1 MAIFRMKKNDGIPT
15 TVIRSFG
22 TLSRSERVRVYL
34 VMLIQVT
41 LGFLDL
47 IGVAFVGLIG
57 SLAVNGIQSRPPGTR
72 ITKVLEFIGLQ
83 NYSFQSQV
91 AILGFLAAVTLVS
104 RTLISMYFSKR
115 ILHFL
120 AKRAASTSSKL
131 VSLVL
136 KSPIL
141 SIQNRSRQE
150 TLYAITEGVNMMML
164 NIIGTVIGVTSDIF
178 LLVILSIGLFA
189 VNPLIALATFSSF
202 AIVGLLLYFRVNKR
216 VNQLGN
222 ENARLTVFSSEK
234 IFEALSNYRELYVRN
249 RREHY
254 IDIVNSS
261 RRDIA
266 WNSAELSF
274 IPNLGKY
281 LIEITMVVGAIFI
294 CAFQFYFADATHAVS
309 ILSIFLAAGSR
320 IAPAIL
326 RVQSGA
332 IAIKGG
338 YGAAKRTLDLIDELE
353 LSNMSD
359 VESENTS
366 LGLEKSFDGIIELK
380 DIEFIF
386 PRDSKKVLDRIT
398 LRIDKGETVAIV
410 GPSGAGKS
418 TLVDVM
424 LGLYAPSSGDVK
436 ISGLSPDSA
445 IKNWPGSIAYVPQ
458 EVFLIN
464 GTIRE
469 NIALGFPQTEIDDS
483 KILKYL
489 QISQLD
495 EYVENLDN
503 GIQTI
508 IGEYGIRMSGGQ
520 MQRLGIAR
528 ALYTEPKLLVM
539 DEATSALDGKTELDV
554 SKALSSLQ
562 GKITVVLIAHRLSTV
577 RSADKVIYIEQGR
590 ILSSGTFDQV
600 KSEIPEFAHQATLL
614 GL

>member
-1 MAIFRMKKNDGIPT
+1 MRNTDGIPT
-15 TVIRSFG
+15 TVLRSFG
-22 TLSRSERVRVYL
+22 TLTRNERTRVYL
-34 VMLIQVT
+34 VILIQIT

-47 IGVAFVGLIG
+47 VGVAFVGLIG

-72 ITKVLEFIGLQ
+72 IAKVLELIGLE
-83 NYSFQSQV
+83 NYGFQSQV
-91 AILGFLAAVTLVS
+91 AILGFLAAATLVS

-115 ILHFL
+115 IFHFL
-120 AKRAASTSSKL
+120 AKRAAFTSNRL

-141 SIQNRSRQE
+141 TIQNRSRQE

-178 LLVILSIGLFA
+178 LLLILSIGLFA
-189 VNPLIALATFSSF
+189 VNPLIAVATFSIF

-222 ENARLTVFSSEK
+222 ENARLTVFSGEK
-234 IFEALSNYRELYVRN
+234 ILEALTSYRELYVRN
-249 RREHY
+249 RRDYY
-254 IDIVNSS
+254 IDIINSS

-281 LIEITMVVGAIFI
+281 LIEITMVIGAIFI
-294 CAFQFYFADATHAVS
+294 CAFQFYFSDATHAVS

-338 YGAAKRTLDLIDELE
+338 YGGARRTLDLIDELQINQFTDIDAKN
-353 LSNMSD
+353 SNSIQQ
-359 VESENTS
+359 N
-366 LGLEKSFDGIIELK
+366 SFDGVIEFN
-380 DIEFIF
+380 DVDFIF
-386 PRDSKKVLDRIT
+386 PLDSKKVLNQIN
-398 LRIDKGETVAIV
+398 LRIEKGESVAIV

-436 ISGLSPDSA
+436 ISSVSPESA
-445 IKNWPGSIAYVPQ
+445 IKNWPGAIAYVPQ

-464 GTIRE
+464 GSVRE
-469 NIALGFPQTEIDDS
+469 NIALGFSPSDIDDS
-483 KILKYL
+483 RISKYL
-489 QISQLD
+489 AISQLD
-495 EYVENLDN
+495 EYVDNLEN
-503 GIQTI
+503 GTHTI
-508 IGEYGIRMSGGQ
+508 VGEYGIRMSGGQ

-554 SKALSSLQ
+554 SNALSSLQ
-562 GKITVVLIAHRLSTV
+562 GKTTVVLIAHRLSTV
-577 RSADKVIYIEQGR
+577 RSADKIIYIEHGK

-600 KSEIPEFAHQATLL
+600 KSEIPEFDHQAALL